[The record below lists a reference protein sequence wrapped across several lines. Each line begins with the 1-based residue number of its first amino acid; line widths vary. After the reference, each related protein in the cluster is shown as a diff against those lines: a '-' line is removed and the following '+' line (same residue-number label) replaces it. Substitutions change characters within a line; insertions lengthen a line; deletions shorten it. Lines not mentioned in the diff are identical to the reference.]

1 MKKFIFNM
9 ALLSMVFVL
18 ASCSSESLD
27 PSDDIG
33 GDITAKTIVSNSQLA
48 IAFNGAL
55 NDQSIAITQ
64 AQGRAG
70 INRGVIS
77 LKVEKG
83 AFKEDSAAISL
94 SSSDNTGVKQMAAI
108 TNSVTQ
114 AVNAILTVKENAVV
128 GLSTES
134 TVEVIIKNATSS
146 TATVTIKTVDG
157 STFEDKTTT
166 KIFKIN
172 LTGRGFEIPV
182 IDESAFSIP
191 AIASTTGRAQI
202 AGFTI
207 PAGFAEVT
215 SKVAVNFNNKD
226 NLTTE
231 KFLAVKKAIESMV
244 LPANKGIV
252 IASVGE
258 FKMDGYAGWDAS
270 GNITVTFKAAS
281 GYKFEG
287 ASTRKV
293 KINFRGP
300 FIDTKQ
306 TIDETAFTTTARGKA
321 SGRAGVSPIQFN
333 KNFAVGNLP
342 NLSFTS
348 KVEAKE
354 KEEAIAG
361 LDNMFYEEYKPFGGK
376 LPEGVRYNKGK
387 GNVKIKKMPNNV
399 DDDWNDYYAWFEVT
413 FDVADTDYVF
423 AGDDKTKKTV
433 YIKIKVLPSK

>member
-231 KFLAVKKAIESMV
+231 KFPAVKKAIESMV

-258 FKMDGYAGWDAS
+258 FQMDGHAGWDAS

-293 KINFRGP
+293 KIHFIGA
-300 FIDTKQ
+300 FIDTQQ
-306 TIDETAFTTTARGKA
+306 TIDETPFTTDAINPSPGKA
-321 SGRAGVSPIQFN
+321 GVASITFGAGFKPPKSVSVSFHGSDKGNAKRNAVIASLN
-333 KNFAVGNLP
+333 KVFD
-342 NLSFTS
+342 
-348 KVEAKE
+348 
-354 KEEAIAG
+354 
-361 LDNMFYEEYKPFGGK
+361 DNNIYSADY
-376 LPEGVRYNKGK
+376 PEGVYYTPVDVR
-387 GNVKIKKMPNNV
+387 IKKKSNNV
-399 DDDWNDYYAWFEVT
+399 DYEWSDLNAVLIVT
-413 FDVADTDYVF
+413 FRIRFHDEHIFSDGTYEKDVEFTIV
-423 AGDDKTKKTV
+423 GK
-433 YIKIKVLPSK
+433 LN